1 MHNQAA
7 VTASRFETTPT
18 FLVCLVP
25 TSKPLHKVS
34 LRSPW
39 VCPNFGAMPMA
50 RYGVDPTGYCWLLLS
65 SFISPKAISMGIL
78 EKIPTFLTVGV
89 LVIIFVCLKRQA
101 RSARL
106 TLWTVGWALVFTHFL
121 AQLLEPDHG
130 HVSSL
135 LLAIDS
141 AALQA
146 AAVSFLVSVSSVVE
160 DYAKRSVLLLILGVP
175 SIAYV
180 AFECCDVQ
188 ARWPY
193 ILCLIAC
200 FSGAVSFFFR
210 VNRKLSLYLAAT
222 TFLCSIAGVWA
233 IRAAIRG
240 SFDEGTIALLGL
252 GFGLPGL
259 FICRNRR
266 RTSPAML
273 TIAGGF
279 FCWGAVFPIGLLVD
293 LFAPNLILPGEL
305 WNAPKFFVAF
315 GMILAVVEDKSE
327 SITGMQRRAERLSR
341 QLECFSAITSR
352 LLGGARPD
360 TFCPAIAS
368 AITEVTNFSAAV
380 VQLEDAERRLWV
392 AGSSGLSS
400 ESLRKLQAQIEDWTV
415 DHIRGLCSPTQL
427 VGKSSYSLPAYEAI
441 PFALTADR
449 LTLRS
454 DEVLIPL
461 CSPGGATVGCIRL
474 AAPRNPNAIEALELS
489 RIEMLAADLA
499 VAVELKALHTQLVWS
514 EKLAAVG
521 QLLAGVAHELNN
533 PLTVIMGYGELISDT
548 ITAPTVHDQL
558 MKMVNE
564 ARRMKRIIGNLLRF
578 SRQSAGETQTVEFS
592 PLAQDVLALREHYTR
607 TRNIHVELDIEPDL
621 PTLAVNEDEIK
632 QILLNLF
639 NNSSDALEGM
649 AGSKE
654 ISIRAYQNGRRVV
667 IEVADTGPGFGNL
680 SRALDPFYTTK
691 PVGKGTGLGLS
702 VCYGIV
708 KERGGDLRIENLKPH
723 GARVTIEL
731 PLGETAAP
739 PLEVVVAHA

>member
-1 MHNQAA
+1 
-7 VTASRFETTPT
+7 
-18 FLVCLVP
+18 
-25 TSKPLHKVS
+25 
-34 LRSPW
+34 
-39 VCPNFGAMPMA
+39 
-50 RYGVDPTGYCWLLLS
+50 
-65 SFISPKAISMGIL
+65 MGTL

-135 LLAIDS
+135 LLALDS

-160 DYAKRSVLLLILGVP
+160 NYAKRSVLLLILGLP
-175 SIAYV
+175 SVAYV
-180 AFECCDVQ
+180 AFQCFDLQ
-188 ARWPY
+188 ARGPY

-200 FSGAVSFFFR
+200 FGGAIGFFFR
-210 VNRKLSLYLAAT
+210 ANRKWSFYLAAT
-222 TFLCSIAGVWA
+222 NFSCSLVAAWA

-240 SFDEGTIALLGL
+240 SFEEGTIALLGL

-293 LFAPNLILPGEL
+293 RFAPNLIIPGEL

-315 GMILAVVEDKSE
+315 GMILAVVEEKSE
-327 SITGMQRRAERLSR
+327 SIGGMQRKAETLSR

-360 TFCPAIAS
+360 AFCPSIAA

-400 ESLRKLQAQIEDWTV
+400 ESVRKLQAQTEAWNV
-415 DHIRGLCSPTQL
+415 DHIRSLCSPLQL

-441 PFALTADR
+441 PFAPTADR
-449 LTLRS
+449 VTLQS

-474 AAPRNPNAIEALELS
+474 AAPRNPNAIDALELS

-533 PLTVIMGYGELISDT
+533 PLAVIMGYGELIGDAVA
-548 ITAPTVHDQL
+548 APHTRDQL
-558 MKMVNE
+558 GKLVSE

-578 SRQSAGETQTVEFS
+578 SRQGAGETQAVELS
-592 PLAQDVLALREHYTR
+592 PLVQDVLALREHDTR
-607 TRNIHVELDIEPDL
+607 TRNIQVELDIAQDL
-621 PTLAVNEDEIK
+621 PALAVNEDEIK

-639 NNSSDALEGM
+639 NNSSDALEGT
-649 AGSKE
+649 ADSKQ

-667 IEVADTGPGFGNL
+667 VEVADTGPGFGNL
-680 SRALDPFYTTK
+680 NRALDPFYTTK

-739 PLEVVVAHA
+739 LEVAVVHA